1 MNEKKTES
9 SGDLKLEIR
18 FVMTKIPAQIV
29 SKLSIRNFLDV
40 VSLVSTYSRSSDHS
54 MSIQYCGSKF
64 LVICFQK
71 MYKLKLKQQ
80 RVT

>member
-40 VSLVSTYSRSSDHS
+40 VSLV
-54 MSIQYCGSKF
+54 
-64 LVICFQK
+64 
-71 MYKLKLKQQ
+71 
-80 RVT
+80 